1 MGKSLIIKGA
11 EFKESI
17 QFNGYYEKK
26 NGLDISKVYKNKW
39 DTTGG
44 VLRKIYSVRI
54 PDVPTIT
61 AIGFVVHNITDTN
74 KTVYAVSRT
83 IQDISTIT
91 SREIFD
97 SKLNY
102 IKQFTLVPGR
112 NTLFFDTPLTINQ
125 EEIKLGLVFESLK
138 DESNHN
144 TCFTFDGINTGNYE
158 EFFYNTDT
166 NMVKN
171 NSYERMASNF
181 DILLN

>member
-17 QFNGYYEKK
+17 SYKGYYEKK
-26 NGLDISKVYKNKW
+26 NGLDISKTYVNKW
-39 DTTGG
+39 QAVAG
-44 VLRKIYSVRI
+44 VIRKIYSVWI
-54 PDVPTIT
+54 PDVSTIT

-74 KTVYAVSRT
+74 KTIYAVTRT

-102 IKQFTLVPGR
+102 IKQFTLIPGR
-112 NTLFFDTPLTINQ
+112 NTLFFGTPLTINQ
-125 EEIKLGLVFESLK
+125 EETRLGIVFESLK
-138 DESNHN
+138 DESSNSWL
-144 TCFTFDGINTGNYE
+144 TFTGGKNAGNYE
-158 EFFYNTDT
+158 EIYYDS
-166 NMVKN
+166 KN
-171 NSYERMASNF
+171 NKVSNQHYERMASNF